1 MKIKFIRNVFFKGE
15 SFAEGDI
22 QEVKEDDRD
31 ARFMVAIGK
40 AAVVKDVE
48 TTSIAPEELEALA
61 SPENEAGVSVETA
74 SMKAAKPRK
83 GK

>member
-1 MKIKFIRNVFFKGE
+1 MKIKFVRNVFFKGE
-15 SFAEGDI
+15 SFAEGDT

-31 ARFMVAIGK
+31 VRFMVAIGK
-40 AAVVKDVE
+40 AVVVKDIE
-48 TTSIAPEELEALA
+48 TASVTPEEQEAMA

-74 SMKAAKPRK
+74 SLKAAKPRK